1 VVDSVSLHPFIQ
13 RQLRRHFAG
22 QAPPTELS
30 PVLHSIS
37 ELLRDVDRERDLN
50 VAAMDE
56 LSRELQERY
65 ERLELSEQRYRLLFD
80 ESPLAVFA
88 IRSTDRTTLAWNKQA
103 ERLFGWSATEVLHSN
118 IDLFDLRGPR
128 SIDMPPPVPLGVR
141 LPPEGVTRELAMYA
155 RDGRAL
161 TIELTIHS
169 VELDGES
176 AFLAHARDLTV
187 ERESQRAQAETEAR
201 FRAFFDYA
209 GIAIHVLSFDGVIL
223 DANPASQALL
233 GWTPEELLGRYAISL
248 SPEEEVESTRHL
260 AVELRSGARDS
271 VTVERR
277 FFHKEGHLVWGQLT
291 VSRVSV
297 GSSSRLIGMIQ
308 DISERERMESQLVKQ
323 AFQDELTGLAN
334 RVLFRDRL
342 RHALDRR
349 LRGGTRVAVI
359 LLDLDGFKR
368 VNDSLGHAVGDELL
382 QIVGRRIASTVRAGE
397 TVARLGGD
405 EFAVVIEVL
414 EQGEDPRVLAERLLM
429 LLRMPMRIRGRE
441 VVVGVSIGIAIAE
454 PNEDEETVLRNADV
468 AMYAAKTSGRACVK
482 QFDQRMH
489 VEAMQWL
496 EVESDLRLAI
506 DRREFL
512 LDFQPLMH
520 IDTGRVAGFEAL
532 LRWAHPSKG
541 LLGPTSFLG
550 IAEETGMVVSIGRW
564 VLQEACVHAAKWNRG
579 DVEPISVSVNV
590 AAKQLDGDTLLDD
603 VRAALQLSGL
613 DPRQLILE
621 ITESDVMTDQ
631 EEALRKLNALKTLGV
646 RLAIDD
652 FGTGYSSL
660 SQLQF
665 FPVDELKIDRSFV
678 SRIEQGD
685 REAAFVRTIVSLAK
699 SLSMEVVAEGVEE
712 PGQQQF
718 LRTIGCDLG
727 QGYLYSRPIGGGEV
741 ERFVDASRTT
751 PVAFVAAVPRL
762 SA

>member
-1 VVDSVSLHPFIQ
+1 MSEQGPLHPFIQ
-13 RQLRRHFAG
+13 RQLRRHFGGQEPAG
-22 QAPPTELS
+22 GLA
-30 PVLHSIS
+30 PVLRAVS

-50 VAAMDE
+50 AAAMDA
-56 LSRELQERY
+56 LSRELEERY
-65 ERLELSEQRYRLLFD
+65 ERIEQSEKRYRAMFD

-88 IRSTDRTTLAWNKQA
+88 IDASDRSVRAWNKQA
-103 ERLFGWSATEVLHSN
+103 ERLFGWTADEVLGRN
-118 IDLFDLRGPR
+118 IDALDLRGPG
-128 SIDMPPPVPLGVR
+128 SLEMPALVGLGAA
-141 LPPEGVTRELAMYA
+141 LPPEGVTTELPMFT
-155 RDGRAL
+155 RDGRRL
-161 TIELTIHS
+161 EIELTIHS
-169 VELDGES
+169 VALDGQMV
-176 AFLAHARDLTV
+176 FLSHARDRTA

-209 GIAIHVLSFDGVIL
+209 GIAIHVLSFEGEIL
-223 DANPASQALL
+223 EANPASQALL
-233 GWTPEELLGRYAISL
+233 GWLPEDIIGRPATSL
-248 SPEEEVESTRHL
+248 SPEEDVESTRDL
-260 AVELRSGARDS
+260 AVELRAGARDA

-291 VSRVSV
+291 VSRVSI
-297 GSSSRLIGMIQ
+297 GASTRLIGMIQ
-308 DISERERMESQLVKQ
+308 DISERKRMESQLVKQ

-342 RHALDRR
+342 RHALERR
-349 LRGGTRVAVI
+349 SRGGTHVAVI

-405 EFAVVIEVL
+405 EFAVVIEVV
-414 EQGEDPRVLAERLLM
+414 EQGDDPRMLAERLLT

-454 PNEDEETVLRNADV
+454 PEEDEESVLRNADV

-482 QFDQRMH
+482 QFDRSMH
-489 VEAMQWL
+489 VEAMAWL
-496 EVESDLRLAI
+496 ELESDLRLAI

-512 LDFQPLMH
+512 LEFQPLMQ
-520 IDTGRVAGFEAL
+520 IATGQVQGFEAL
-532 LRWAHPSKG
+532 VRWEHPTKG
-541 LLGPTSFLG
+541 LINPTQFLT
-550 IAEETGMVVSIGRW
+550 IAEETGMIVSIGRW
-564 VLQEACVHAAKWNRG
+564 VMQEACIQAARWNRLG
-579 DVEPISVSVNV
+579 LEAMSISVNV
-590 AAKQLDGDTLLDD
+590 AARQLDGEALVDD
-603 VRAALQLSGL
+603 VRTALQISGL
-613 DPRQLILE
+613 DPRRLVLE
-621 ITESDVMTDQ
+621 ITESDVMSDLD
-631 EEALRKLNALKTLGV
+631 EALRKLNALKTLGV

-699 SLSMEVVAEGVEE
+699 SLSMEVVAEGVESDE
-712 PGQQQF
+712 QQQF
-718 LRTIGCDLG
+718 LHSIGCDLG
-727 QGYLYSRPIGGGEV
+727 QGYLYSRPIGASEV
-741 ERFVDASRTT
+741 ERFVDDARQVRPLFPSN
-751 PVAFVAAVPRL
+751 APRRL
-762 SA
+762 A